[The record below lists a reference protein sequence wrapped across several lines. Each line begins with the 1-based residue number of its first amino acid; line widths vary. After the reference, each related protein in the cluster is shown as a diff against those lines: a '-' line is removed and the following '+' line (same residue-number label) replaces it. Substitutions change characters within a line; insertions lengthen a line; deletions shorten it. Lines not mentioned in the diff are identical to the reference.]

1 MISASVVVEGGAGVA
16 PASGRPMTF
25 VEPFLLSN
33 KTSPPEFLRPLPK
46 AAPLVSPRYNG
57 SAPPLNGCRVPP
69 GRKFPPQPD
78 AAAVNFVSKEEEDSP
93 YRGLYPPPPS
103 YHYPGGPYGAL
114 YPGHYTPLLP
124 PYSPLQPSCSP
135 PVKPGQSLLRPGKE
149 GSLKHRIL
157 TRPPDP
163 PKRHTVAPHNTN
175 FTKGSLIQLA
185 SGELRRV
192 EDMRTEDFVSSAE
205 KSPALRLDPSTVV
218 RIQEGS
224 GGTARLTL
232 SYGEHSTQVGGH
244 LSTSSHLL
252 TISRAAWTGP
262 HLAKMR
268 NFVAKYGVPNL
279 ATVPTLLLF
288 LSSWRNYTNCLT
300 SPRIVLR
307 VTVRESAPKHR
318 PVHFC

>member
-1 MISASVVVEGGAGVA
+1 MISASVVVEGGHGVA
-16 PASGRPMTF
+16 QGAGGTMTF

-33 KTSPPEFLRPLPK
+33 KTSPEFLRPLPK
-46 AAPLVSPRYNG
+46 PAPLVAPRYNG
-57 SAPPLNGCRVPP
+57 SVQPLNGCRVPAA
-69 GRKFPPQPD
+69 RKFPPQPD
-78 AAAVNFVSKEEEDSP
+78 TGAVNLVNKEEEDCP
-93 YRGLYPPPPS
+93 YRGLYPPTPS

-157 TRPPDP
+157 ARPPET
-163 PKRHTVAPHNTN
+163 PKRRSVAPHNTN

-232 SYGEHSTQVGGH
+232 SYGEHNTQVGVI
-244 LSTSSHLL
+244 SS
-252 TISRAAWTGP
+252 P
-262 HLAKMR
+262 HIH
-268 NFVAKYGVPNL
+268 VV
-279 ATVPTLLLF
+279 TLKIMF
-288 LSSWRNYTNCLT
+288 
-300 SPRIVLR
+300 
-307 VTVRESAPKHR
+307 
-318 PVHFC
+318 